1 MTKFNEFSSL
11 LFESNFTYGNSV
23 SRAPYTRTAHLGGHG
38 LMGGGDIQLCW
49 GYLRPLMKPCMS
61 VKCSIDFHI
70 SVTCGH
76 QDNDTMNNE
85 MDEMVATHMVV
96 GLRSTSYEGKL
107 RELKLPSLRK
117 GGCVVT

>member
-1 MTKFNEFSSL
+1 
-11 LFESNFTYGNSV
+11 
-23 SRAPYTRTAHLGGHG
+23 
-38 LMGGGDIQLCW
+38 
-49 GYLRPLMKPCMS
+49 MKPCMS

-70 SVTCGH
+70 SETCGH